1 MNNFIPKYW
10 SDKMLY
16 RFNEE
21 NKLIEK
27 IEKTNLTKEQK
38 AIAVLLIYNGFYK
51 SSYFYIKG
59 CQEIALTGKCG
70 TYKLEVNNGYK

>member
-1 MNNFIPKYW
+1 MIHNFIPKYW
-10 SDKMLY
+10 SDKMLH

-27 IEKTNLTKEQK
+27 IEKTNLTEEQK
-38 AIAVLLIYNGFYK
+38 AIAVLLIYNGLDK
-51 SSYFYIKG
+51 IAYFYIKG

-70 TYKLEVNNGYK
+70 TYKFEK